1 MPKLLHD
8 TLEEGRAVEPV
19 LINGEWRQ
27 ANARG
32 DFGAVDP
39 STGRSLPERFPV
51 SEMADVEAALD
62 AGVAAARE
70 LREAQPGAIGDFLDA
85 FGEGLIDRREVLVA
99 SAATETGLPAEPRL
113 NSVELPRTADQMH
126 QAAAAVRDRSWTMAT
141 IDTAAGIRSMFRPLG
156 KPVAVF
162 GPNNFPF
169 AFNSVSGGDFVAAI
183 AAGNPVIGKAH
194 SSHPMTT
201 KLLAEVASEAGNATG
216 MPRALVQLIYRLA
229 HADGEALAGH
239 PKLGAIGFTGGR
251 RGGLSLK
258 GPADEAG
265 VPIYLE
271 MSSVNPVFLLQGA
284 LEERGDEIASE
295 FVGSCTLGAGQ
306 FCTNPGLVIVPT
318 SREGDAFVEATI
330 SMFTARDPGTL
341 LGGPDHIAAAVDT
354 LVAAGAEVLVGG
366 SVVDGD
372 AFRFANTILTVSAAA
387 FVDDPDSLQTEA
399 FGPVSLIVT
408 ARDAT
413 EMAAIAG
420 VLEGNLTGGIYSA
433 SSSVDDDAYA
443 VIEPELRQH
452 IGRLLN
458 DKMPTGVAV
467 SPAMNH
473 GGPYPSTGH
482 PGFTAVGIPSSI
494 HRFAALHSYDNVAD
508 HRLPTELRDAN
519 PTGEMQRFIDLRWTT
534 GDVA

>member
-1 MPKLLHD
+1 ML
-8 TLEEGRAVEPV
+8 EPV
-19 LINGEWRQ
+19 LIDGAWRAATSVGSFSAVNPATGE
-27 ANARG
+27 
-32 DFGAVDP
+32 
-39 STGRSLPERFPV
+39 SLPATFPV
-51 SEMADVEAALD
+51 SGIADVEAALD
-62 AGVAAARE
+62 AGVQAARE
-70 LREAQPGAIGDFLDA
+70 LRDTQPEAIAGFLDA
-85 FGEGLIDRREVLVA
+85 FGEGLLTNRDALVA
-99 SAATETGLPAEPRL
+99 SAAEETGLPAEPRL
-113 NSVELPRTADQMH
+113 NTVELPRTADQLH
-126 QAAAAVRDRSWTMAT
+126 QAAAAVRNRSWVTAT
-141 IDTAAGIRSMFRPLG
+141 IDTGARIRSMFRPLG

-169 AFNSVSGGDFVAAI
+169 AFNSVSGGDFAAAI
-183 AAGNPVIGKAH
+183 AAGNPVIAKAH

-201 KLLAEVASEAGNATG
+201 KLLTEIAHSSATAAGL
-216 MPRALVQLIYRLA
+216 PRATVQLIYRLR
-229 HADGEALAGH
+229 HLDGASFAGH

-318 SREGDAFVEATI
+318 SREGDAFVEATV

-341 LGGPDHIAAAVDT
+341 LGGPGHITGAVDT

-366 SVVDGD
+366 SAVDGD
-372 AFRFANTILTVSAAA
+372 AFQFANTILTVSAAA
-387 FVDDPDSLQTEA
+387 FVDNPVSLQTEA
-399 FGPVSLIVT
+399 FGPVSLIVR

-420 VLEGNLTGGIYSA
+420 ALEGNLTGGIYSA

-482 PGFTAVGIPSSI
+482 PGFTAVGIPGSI

-534 GDVA
+534 DDVA

>member
-1 MPKLLHD
+1 
-8 TLEEGRAVEPV
+8 VFEPV
-19 LINGEWRQ
+19 LIDGEWRQ
-27 ANARG
+27 AE
-32 DFGAVDP
+32 AVASFSAVNP
-39 STGRSLPERFPV
+39 STGETLSDVFPV
-51 SEMADVEAALD
+51 SGMGDVEAALD
-62 AGVAAARE
+62 AGQKAARE
-70 LREAQPGAIGDFLDA
+70 LRDTPTEAIADFLDA
-85 FGEGLIDRREVLVA
+85 FGEGLLENRDALVVA
-99 SAATETGLPAEPRL
+99 AATETGLPAEPRL
-113 NSVELPRTADQMH
+113 NSVELPRTADQLH
-126 QAAAAVRDRSWTMAT
+126 QAAASVRERSWVHAT

-169 AFNSVSGGDFVAAI
+169 AFNSVSGGDFAAAI

-194 SSHPMTT
+194 TSHPMTT
-201 KLLAEVASEAGNATG
+201 KLLAEVARAAAQAAEL
-216 MPRALVQLIYRLA
+216 PRAMVQLIYRLR
-229 HADGEALAGH
+229 HEDGAALAGH
-239 PKLGAIGFTGGR
+239 AKLGAIGFTGGR

-258 GPADEAG
+258 GPADAAG
-265 VPIYLE
+265 IPIYLE
-271 MSSVNPVFLLQGA
+271 MSSVNPMFVLQGA

-318 SREGDAFVEATI
+318 GGEGDAFVESAV
-330 SMFTARDPGTL
+330 SMFTAREPGTL

-366 SVVDGD
+366 SVVDAD

-399 FGPVSLIVT
+399 FGPVSLIVR
-408 ARDAT
+408 ARDTT

-433 SSSVDDDAYA
+433 SSGVDDDAYA

-482 PGFTAVGIPSSI
+482 PGFTAVGIPSAI

-508 HRLPTELRDAN
+508 HRLPPELRDVN

-534 GDVA
+534 GDVG

>member
-1 MPKLLHD
+1 
-8 TLEEGRAVEPV
+8 LEAEGVEPV
-19 LINGEWRQ
+19 LIEGEWRQ
-27 ANARG
+27 ADAGG

-51 SEMADVEAALD
+51 SGMADVEAALD
-62 AGVAAARE
+62 AGVAAAQE
-70 LREAQPGAIGDFLDA
+70 LRRLPRTAIADFLDA
-85 FGEGLIDRREVLVA
+85 YGEGLIDRRDVLVA

-113 NSVELPRTADQMH
+113 NTVELPRTADQMH

-201 KLLAEVASEAGNATG
+201 KLLAEVADEAGKATR
-216 MPRALVQLIYRLA
+216 MPRALVQLIYRLR
-229 HADGEALAGH
+229 HADGAALARH

-258 GPADEAG
+258 RPADEAG

-271 MSSVNPVFLLQGA
+271 MSSVNPVFVLQGA

-318 SREGDAFVEATI
+318 GREGDAFVDAAT
-330 SMFTARDPGTL
+330 SMFAARSAGTL
-341 LGGPDHIAAAVDT
+341 LGPPDHVTAAVET

-366 SVVDGD
+366 SAVDGD
-372 AFRFANTILTVSAAA
+372 AFRFANTILTVSAAS
-387 FVDDPDSLQTEA
+387 FVDDPAGLQTEA
-399 FGPVSLIVT
+399 FGPVSLIVR
-408 ARDAT
+408 ADDEA

-420 VLEGNLTGGIYSA
+420 ALEGNLTGGIYSA
-433 SSSVDDDAYA
+433 SSGVDEDAYA
-443 VIEPELRQH
+443 MIEPELRQH

-467 SPAMNH
+467 SSAMNH

-482 PGFTAVGIPSSI
+482 PGFTAVGIPGSI

-508 HRLPTELRDAN
+508 HRLPAELRDTN
-519 PTGEMQRFIDLRWTT
+519 PTGEMQRLIDLRWTK
-534 GDVA
+534 DNVA